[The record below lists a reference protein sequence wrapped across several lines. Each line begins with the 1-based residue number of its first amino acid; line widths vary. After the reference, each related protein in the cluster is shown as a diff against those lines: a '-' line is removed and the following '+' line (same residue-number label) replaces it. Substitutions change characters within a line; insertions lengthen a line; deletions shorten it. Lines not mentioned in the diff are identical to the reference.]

1 MTNNVTVE
9 KKREASSWISLPWV
23 FFLGLFSTSA
33 ALLEKLRLYLCCY
46 WGSVSEWLPWAL
58 SRTRHR
64 VSWSK
69 QLWRNSNTLLFSPW
83 PVLQNIVCTSV
94 ILPTPW
100 AHTDPPH
107 PNPPLHHHLALSLSL
122 ALSPH
127 VHPVSLILTQSLSS
141 SHHSLF
147 LLHKDIVKQ
156 IHPRTFSHWHPYTN
170 TP

>member
-9 KKREASSWISLPWV
+9 KKGRLLLEFLYPG

-33 ALLEKLRLYLCCY
+33 ALLEKLRVYLCCY

-64 VSWSK
+64 VSRSK

-107 PNPPLHHHLALSLSL
+107 PPTTTTTTLLLHFHSLSALMSIQFLSFSLSL
-122 ALSPH
+122 C
-127 VHPVSLILTQSLSS
+127 
-141 SHHSLF
+141 HHRIIPF
-147 LLHKDIVKQ
+147 
-156 IHPRTFSHWHPYTN
+156 FSYTKI
-170 TP
+170 